1 MLKISLIRHAQASF
15 GAANYDQLS
24 SLGRQQ
30 ASAIGDY
37 FLNCEQSFDQVYHG
51 AMWRQRETAELIVE
65 SAQLSTDMQLETA
78 LNEFDSERLLTYYMP
93 ILANSSDEFE
103 RLINAEQP
111 WHTRAANF
119 EKVFRALM
127 HLWHQD
133 ANCPFESWLD
143 FKARV
148 LNFLNSFANQKIADG
163 QNKNIALVTSGGVI
177 GVILQAILGL
187 TPDKLLDLN
196 LMIYNASVTEIYCMP
211 DNNAEEGQFNQFRL
225 SSFNNISGLLMAN
238 KPEWITRK

>member
-37 FLNCEQSFDQVYHG
+37 LLNCQQSFDQVYHG
-51 AMWRQRETAELIVE
+51 AMWRQQETAELMAK
-65 SAQLSTDMQLETA
+65 SAQLSTDLQLETA
-78 LNEFDSERLLTYYMP
+78 LNEFDSERLLTHYLP
-93 ILANSSDEFE
+93 ILANSSDKF
-103 RLINAEQP
+103 RQVINSEQP
-111 WHTRAANF
+111 WHSRSANF

-133 ANCPFESWLD
+133 QNCPFESWQD

-148 LNFLNSFANQKIADG
+148 LDFFTRFAKQKTAEG
-163 QNKNIALVTSGGVI
+163 QNRSIALVTSGGVI

-187 TPDKLLDLN
+187 TAEKLLDLN
-196 LMIYNASVTEIYCMP
+196 LMIYNASVTEIYCLP
-211 DNNAEEGQFNQFRL
+211 SINEASNEFRL